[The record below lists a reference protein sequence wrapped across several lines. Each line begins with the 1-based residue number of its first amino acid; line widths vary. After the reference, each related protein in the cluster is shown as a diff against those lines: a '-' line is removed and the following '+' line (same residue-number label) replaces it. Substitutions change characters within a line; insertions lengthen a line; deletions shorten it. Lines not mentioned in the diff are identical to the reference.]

1 VVTVNPSPVVA
12 AITGTLSVCKDATTA
27 LSSVTGGGV
36 WTSSTPSVATVG
48 VTGIVT
54 GVNTGTAT
62 ISYTVTNGFGCVT
75 RVTGVI
81 TVNPVPVINNVSGIY
96 IVCENAQMALNTSL
110 PLGTWTSSNIAIAN
124 IDTFA
129 GVVTPVAVGTALM
142 SYQVVATGC
151 MGTRE
156 ITVIEAPTSILG
168 ATAMCPGATATLTS
182 TPGGGTWT
190 TFNSGVISINATT
203 GAIAAVI
210 VDHFGIS
217 VTAIRYTIPNGCSRV
232 VHPTVNPIPAP
243 IYGGVTSLCVGETTT
258 FLSGSLGHTWSS
270 NNTGIATV
278 TSGGVVTAQGAGVA
292 TISYTNAGGCANTR
306 TITVNAAL
314 SPNVGSSSMCT
325 GTTTL
330 FSNALTGGTWTSSN
344 ISKATVN
351 LTTGL
356 VSASNAGTTTLSY
369 RVPSGCYVTNVITV
383 NTTPS
388 TITGTRSV
396 CIGTTTTLGSTP
408 PGGTWSSSADG
419 IASVGSNTGI
429 VTGVSGGTAIVTY
442 TLSGCT
448 RTAEVTVNA
457 LPASITGAGVTCAGG
472 GTTALVNVSGTWT
485 SSNTG
490 IATVNYLGTVTGVA
504 SGNAIITF
512 RNSNNCSTTKEVTI
526 NPLPSPI
533 VVPTGLCLGTTGTF
547 TATPSGGTWASANPS
562 VFSVDGVSGA
572 MTALIANYTSN
583 SLGTVTYTLP
593 TGCVRTGMVTVNR
606 QPGNIYGGTG
616 RVCTGAT
623 TAQFSS
629 ATGCTWSSATP
640 SVATISPTG
649 VVTGVSAGNT
659 VISYTSAAGC
669 AAQRVITVNPTPDV
683 ITGATSVLVGQTT
696 TLANATAGGTWSS
709 SVTSRATI
717 GSVSGTVTGMSTGTT
732 NITYMMSTGC
742 FVTRAM
748 NVAAARGVVGE
759 VSHTEISVVSIYPNP
774 TTGTFSIATST
785 SGMLSMYTIDGK
797 EVLLQQLSSGISSIT
812 LPNTVAAGFYTCKF
826 TDVEGKVTIMRLVYD
841 SK

>member
-27 LSSVTGGGV
+27 LSSVTAGGV

-54 GVNTGTAT
+54 GVNAGTTT
-62 ISYTVTNGFGCVT
+62 ISYTVTNGFGCAT
-75 RVTGVI
+75 RVTGVV
-81 TVNPVPVINNVSGIY
+81 TVNPVPVVSNVSGIY
-96 IVCENAQMALNTSL
+96 TVCENAQLILSASL
-110 PLGTWTSSNIAIAN
+110 PLGTWTSSNTGVAN

-129 GVVTPVAVGTALM
+129 GVITPVAVGTSIM

-156 ITVIEAPTSILG
+156 ITVIEAPTAIG
-168 ATAMCPGATATLTS
+168 GVTTMCPGATATLTS

-190 TFNSGVISINATT
+190 AFNSGVISINATT
-203 GAIAAVI
+203 GAIAAVM
-210 VDHFGIS
+210 VDYFGIS
-217 VTAIRYTIPNGCSRV
+217 VTAITYTIPNGCTRV
-232 VHPTVNPIPAP
+232 AFPTVNPIPAP
-243 IYGGVTSLCVGETTT
+243 IYGGVYSLCIGETTT
-258 FLSGSLGHTWSS
+258 LLSGSLGHTWSS
-270 NNTGIATV
+270 DNAGIATV

-292 TISYTNAGGCANTR
+292 TISYTHSSGCATTK

-344 ISKATVN
+344 TSKATVH
-351 LTTGL
+351 LTSGL

-396 CIGTTTTLGSTP
+396 CIGATTTLGSTP
-408 PGGTWSSSADG
+408 SGGTWSSSAAG
-419 IASVGSNTGI
+419 IASVGSSSGI
-429 VTGVSGGTAIVTY
+429 VTGVSDGTAIVTY
-442 TLSGCT
+442 TSAAGCT
-448 RTAEVTVNA
+448 RTAEVTVNT
-457 LPASITGAGVTCAGG
+457 LPAAITGAGVACAGG
-472 GTTALVNVSGTWT
+472 GTTALVNVSGSWS

-490 IATVNYLGTVTGVA
+490 IAAVNYLGTVTGVG
-504 SGNAIITF
+504 SGTAIITF
-512 RNSNNCSTTKEVTI
+512 RNANNCYTTKEVTI

-533 VVPTGLCLGTTGTF
+533 VVPTGLCLGSTGTF
-547 TATPSGGTWASANPS
+547 TATPSGGTWASANPA

-583 SLGTVTYTLP
+583 SVGTVSYTLP
-593 TGCVRTGMVTVNR
+593 TGCVRTALVTVNR

-616 RVCTGAT
+616 KVCTGAT

-669 AAQRVITVNPTPDV
+669 AAQRVITVNATPDV
-683 ITGATSVLVGQTT
+683 ITGATTVLVGQTT
-696 TLANATAGGTWSS
+696 TLANTTVGGTWSS
-709 SVTSRATI
+709 SATSKATI
-717 GSVSGTVTGMSTGTT
+717 GSASGMVTGMSTGTS
-732 NITYMMSTGC
+732 NITYMMPTGC
-742 FVTRAM
+742 FVTRTM
-748 NVAAARGVVGE
+748 NVAAARGVEGE
-759 VSHTEISVVSIYPNP
+759 VSSAAISEVRIYPNP
-774 TTGTFSIATST
+774 TTGTFSIATNI
-785 SGMLSMYTIDGK
+785 SGVTSMYTIDGK
-797 EVLLQQLSSGISSIT
+797 ELQQYEVKAGTTDIT
-812 LPNTVAAGFYTCKF
+812 LPAGLTNGVYMLRFNGADGSSKM
-826 TDVEGKVTIMRLVYD
+826 VRLIYQQ
-841 SK
+841 